1 MCLHTHMLS
10 VNFVSSQQATP
21 CPCFSFYGGGGQ
33 TCVIPELKA
42 VEGGEGAPFLNTSDI
57 SEVKV
62 SGQASPHVGLSPH
75 VISLAWRTARMVK
88 GRASGKSVSVYNF
101 KTAGSLL
108 ITNAFF
114 DPLFF
119 G

>member
-1 MCLHTHMLS
+1 MLS

-21 CPCFSFYGGGGQ
+21 CPCFSFYGGRQ

-42 VEGGEGAPFLNTSDI
+42 VEGGEGAAPFLNASDI
-57 SEVKV
+57 NEVKV
-62 SGQASPHVGLSPH
+62 SGQVSTHVGLSPH

-88 GRASGKSVSVYNF
+88 GRASGKCVSVYKF

-108 ITNAFF
+108 IINAFSIHCF
-114 DPLFF
+114 LANKL
-119 G
+119 

>member
-1 MCLHTHMLS
+1 MLS

-21 CPCFSFYGGGGQ
+21 CPCFSFYGGRQ

-42 VEGGEGAPFLNTSDI
+42 VEGGEGAAPFLNTSDI

-62 SGQASPHVGLSPH
+62 SGQVSTHVALSPH

-88 GRASGKSVSVYNF
+88 GRASGKCVSAYKF
-101 KTAGSLL
+101 KTADSLL
-108 ITNAFF
+108 IINAFLIHCF
-114 DPLFF
+114 LVNKL
-119 G
+119 